1 MMISEYCPMGVLTR
15 NCKKD
20 KRCVACTESKYAL
33 RDFKGEEYR
42 ISQGLFCRS
51 TIYNSRP
58 NCLINELEELLDA
71 GVSVFRL
78 DFTHEDTSLI
88 VKITQAFIDTIKNNC
103 TVSAEAQELFDELD
117 TTLGHL
123 YKGID

>member
-1 MMISEYCPMGVLTR
+1 MTGVQT
-15 NCKKD
+15 C
-20 KRCVACTESKYAL
+20 AL
-33 RDFKGEEYR
+33 P
-42 ISQGLFCRS
+42 I
-51 TIYNSRP
+51 
-58 NCLINELEELLDA
+58 CLINELEELLDA